1 VKALSEKGSKS
12 LALQKYDELALR
24 AKFKNIPS
32 WRIPIKYRSYMK
44 TVSAFIPNNADP
56 VEHHILGFKCMTPQ
70 HKEQMYRGIKQSF
83 IENGCDLDD
92 FEVLFNDD

>member
-1 VKALSEKGSKS
+1 

-44 TVSAFIPNNADP
+44 TVSAFIPKVGDP

-70 HKEQMYRGIKQSF
+70 HQEQMYLGIKGAFLS
-83 IENGCDLDD
+83 NGCSLTD